1 MKTKSFLENT
11 CNYNSM
17 YINKLYVFFSFLIL
31 LNFTT
36 WAQKIPDN
44 KILNSKELIQ
54 LLKEDKRN
62 QLKVN
67 GEITEDRLAEYFKEK
82 FSERFFYNYK
92 NFYPRLENYNELYH
106 NKTTHKN
113 RAIDHLNKYNAS
125 TQWVLPFNY
134 QNGDAVNAYALRHLA
149 RQHKMVDVAIN
160 YFNEDKDPVHIKY
173 FVNQMKSLNNALL
186 TDKYETIKDG
196 NGVYEVFR
204 SGYRIF
210 NWLWIHNMFL
220 NEETYNSKDQIQT
233 IATLLQH
240 GQHLYERN
248 DHFRPGNHQT
258 KGMSAL
264 AVLSILLSDFEETN
278 KWYERSM
285 RRLGEHLDK
294 EINSDGFQFERTVH
308 YHMSDINNY
317 FYVYQLAKINKIVV
331 DKTWEEK
338 LKILFTTLT
347 KIAYPDKSAPV
358 LQDDTEIP
366 WAEKNDISGALTLGY
381 LLFDN
386 PEYGYFASNKVKSS
400 MYWYLNSAQIEQ
412 LNAIKKKQPTYGSL
426 AFDKTHYYIMRQ
438 GWNSNDKMMIVSA
451 GLDSEKPDHQH
462 ADMLGIQAIANG
474 QIILPNYQ
482 VRYSLSD
489 FDFFKNSMVKN
500 VALVD
505 NELQG
510 KEWTSNKG
518 GSGFGKFKKLPDPKV
533 IAWNSNSSFDLF
545 VGSHN
550 GFEENDVD
558 YSRQVIFVK
567 DAFWIVKDNF
577 KSNTVHDYKQ
587 VWQGHYTSE
596 LGPNLI
602 RASFSD
608 AAGSDIVQLNKVE
621 LLLLKLI
628 KIILIS

>member
-1 MKTKSFLENT
+1 
-11 CNYNSM
+11 
-17 YINKLYVFFSFLIL
+17 
-31 LNFTT
+31 
-36 WAQKIPDN
+36 
-44 KILNSKELIQ
+44 
-54 LLKEDKRN
+54 
-62 QLKVN
+62 
-67 GEITEDRLAEYFKEK
+67 
-82 FSERFFYNYK
+82 
-92 NFYPRLENYNELYH
+92 
-106 NKTTHKN
+106 
-113 RAIDHLNKYNAS
+113 
-125 TQWVLPFNY
+125 
-134 QNGDAVNAYALRHLA
+134 
-149 RQHKMVDVAIN
+149 
-160 YFNEDKDPVHIKY
+160 
-173 FVNQMKSLNNALL
+173 
-186 TDKYETIKDG
+186 
-196 NGVYEVFR
+196 
-204 SGYRIF
+204 
-210 NWLWIHNMFL
+210 
-220 NEETYNSKDQIQT
+220 
-233 IATLLQH
+233 
-240 GQHLYERN
+240 
-248 DHFRPGNHQT
+248 
-258 KGMSAL
+258 
-264 AVLSILLSDFEETN
+264 
-278 KWYERSM
+278 
-285 RRLGEHLDK
+285 
-294 EINSDGFQFERTVH
+294 
-308 YHMSDINNY
+308 MSDINNY

-608 AAGSDIVQLNKVE
+608 AAGSDIVQLNKVDHITSSGTRGKKQTLITKINQNNFNFLTVIFPYKGYNNRVNE
-621 LLLLKLI
+621 TKEQVKFNDWKVNDSDWKTTEAKAAILSNNEEFYFFDVLSLKRDNITIQSSIKTDLHLKIENENLKITVLGDTEVSLNINTVTTRILRPGEEYSYLI
-628 KIILIS
+628 KKK